1 MRRNLV
7 FVPSPC
13 QAFMKY
19 SINYFGD
26 DLRILN
32 EEVDSLKTRL
42 PILSNPHRNVISWVK
57 KIGALLLVFL
67 ILASSPFFNQV
78 AEGKETEIL
87 LLHTNSVT
95 GHLFPCPT

>member
-1 MRRNLV
+1 M
-7 FVPSPC
+7 
-13 QAFMKY
+13 
-19 SINYFGD
+19 
-26 DLRILN
+26 N
-32 EEVDSLKTRL
+32 EEVDSLKTKL

-57 KIGALLLVFL
+57 KLGTLLLALL
-67 ILASSPFFNQV
+67 ILASFPFFNQV

>member
-1 MRRNLV
+1 
-7 FVPSPC
+7 
-13 QAFMKY
+13 MKY

-32 EEVDSLKTRL
+32 EEVASLKTKL
-42 PILSNPHRNVISWVK
+42 PILSNPHRNVILWVK
-57 KIGALLLVFL
+57 KLGTLLLALL
-67 ILASSPFFNQV
+67 ILASFPFSNQV

-87 LLHTNSVT
+87 LLHTNNVT